1 MESCALAP
9 LRGTPDA
16 VSLKVSLAKCGA
28 ERFSRQPRY
37 LHGCHLHFLTQF
49 AGLNAL
55 LLKQGNFALIITN
68 TISKTTDLP
77 MQRRTVSAA
86 FSDESADFLP
96 SVSAKNGFQGIPERH
111 MWISYAML
119 ANRRRCSGYPLRG
132 HFSRW
137 KRGVIVS
144 GSLSVLGRVSF
155 KITNLIV

>member
-1 MESCALAP
+1 MLAPATAFAVRQTPRTNRLFCFPSDVPPMESCALAP

-16 VSLKVSLAKCGA
+16 ISLKVSLAKCGA

-96 SVSAKNGFQGIPERH
+96 SVSAKTGF
-111 MWISYAML
+111 
-119 ANRRRCSGYPLRG
+119 
-132 HFSRW
+132 
-137 KRGVIVS
+137 
-144 GSLSVLGRVSF
+144 RVSLNAD
-155 KITNLIV
+155 ICLYTCNAC